1 MPTLACALAGICGC
15 DLLFPS
21 FPLDRKGPK
30 GQGRHHGP
38 TALGNRPSPMSA
50 GPARPTQSVFG
61 IPILSE
67 RSSRVMPTRIGAV
80 AGIYGCGRIQQP
92 CHPHAGLCGG
102 LGSMAAAPRNL
113 PILLWKPDIAYRGVV
128 GSSGNVMPTWAC
140 ALAGIY
146 GCGIL
151 VSARLNMKTRHC
163 ISGCGRVVLSGLCPH
178 CRFASSR
185 GTKRSIYDR
194 FK

>member
-1 MPTLACALAGICGC
+1 MAPAAMSCRRRPVRWRASVAAVFL
-15 DLLFPS
+15 S
-21 FPLDRKGPK
+21 FLHDEKGPK
-30 GQGRHHGP
+30 NLGRHQGP

-50 GPARPTQSVFG
+50 RPTRPTQSVFG

-80 AGIYGCGRIQQP
+80 AGIYGCG
-92 CHPHAGLCGG
+92 
-102 LGSMAAAPRNL
+102 
-113 PILLWKPDIAYRGVV
+113 
-128 GSSGNVMPTWAC
+128 
-140 ALAGIY
+140 
-146 GCGIL
+146 IL

-163 ISGCGRVVLSGLCPH
+163 ISGCDRVVPSGLCPH

-194 FK
+194 FM